1 MNTITT
7 RTVAAEQLRR
17 YLAAVP
23 GAPSW
28 DSFMEIWAPDV
39 RWEMPASPG
48 APGRRGSD
56 REGLEQEVLGVFQL
70 FRDQGMVAFEELVDG
85 DRVAVR
91 SRWWATVNVD
101 LPGMPAGTKVW
112 NDFVDFFTVRDGR
125 IARYTAVGGPI
136 LVGTPPSGG
145 INK

>member
-1 MNTITT
+1 MNTITP

-23 GAPSW
+23 GTPSW
-28 DSFMEIWAPDV
+28 GSFMEIWAPDV

-48 APGRRGSD
+48 APSRRGSN
-56 REGLEQEVLGVFQL
+56 REGLEQEVRSVFQL
-70 FRDQGMVAFEELVDG
+70 FRDQGMVAFDEFVDG

-91 SRWWATVNVD
+91 SRWSATASVD

-112 NDFVDFFTVRDGR
+112 NDLVDFFTVRDGL
-125 IARYTAVGGPI
+125 IAEYTAVGGPI

-145 INK
+145 TK